1 MELPNVKNVNKD
13 KRKLKKHHFKV
24 KDMVAYKWYAEKEV
38 GYIMECYHSK
48 DGWACYKIK
57 SASKPGCIYSDMQ
70 LDDPEDPYC
79 YISSVLTK
87 SMTDGERE
95 LVKKRIEWSESKN
108 LVNNKPIVEKKVE
121 KVIVDK
127 TELKKAIEKQKDFIN
142 GKFW

>member
-1 MELPNVKNVNKD
+1 MELPNVKNVNKGK
-13 KRKLKKHHFKV
+13 KRLKKHHFKP

-38 GYIMECYHSK
+38 GYIMECYHSS

-87 SMTDGERE
+87 SMTGGEKE
-95 LVKKRIEWSESKN
+95 LVRKRIEWSESKN
-108 LVNNKPIVEKKVE
+108 LPNNKPIVEKKAE
-121 KVIVDK
+121 KVVVDK
-127 TELKKAIEKQKDFIN
+127 AELKRAIEKQKDFIN

>member
-95 LVKKRIEWSESKN
+95 LVKKRIEWSESLRRQRIYTTFIGPCSRLCRRFKKN
-108 LVNNKPIVEKKVE
+108 LYQYP
-121 KVIVDK
+121 
-127 TELKKAIEKQKDFIN
+127 TWAY
-142 GKFW
+142 